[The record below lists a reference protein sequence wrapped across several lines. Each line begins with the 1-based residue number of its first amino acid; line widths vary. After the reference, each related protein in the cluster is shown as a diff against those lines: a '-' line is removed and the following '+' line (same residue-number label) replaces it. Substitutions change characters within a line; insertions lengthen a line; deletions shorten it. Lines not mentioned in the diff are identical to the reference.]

1 VSDTEKPAESGGG
14 SSPLR
19 LQPPE
24 VTRLNRNALYLVMA
38 MGLLTVLVAV
48 LSLQKGS
55 SVSGGRGD
63 SASTHTPI
71 EVQRPVLPPI
81 RATGP
86 IDSSATQPATRLVPP
101 QVEVELARR
110 PTTPREEGG
119 VSSVRPHRGEQ
130 RGESYQRALVRSPLI
145 ADRVDQAK
153 NEVSGGSGQAGGGES
168 SDADIERA
176 LIAPLLK
183 SSATASTAP
192 NSGQLPPVSNEL
204 FGADAGTAQR
214 AAREHREFLTDA
226 RSVVPASLVTSVES
240 PLSRYELQAG
250 VVIPAALVTEIN
262 SDLPGTVVAQVSR
275 DVYDSRIESLV
286 LVPKGSRLV
295 GRYDDRIV
303 AGQSR
308 VLVAWTRLLFP
319 DGRSVVLPG
328 VAATDSRGSTGLPG
342 GVNSHLGR
350 VFGDASVLSLL
361 GAGAELSQPRTAAN
375 VYAAPSVGQ
384 TIGAAA
390 GTELSSVGTEM
401 VRQGLEAKPTIVV
414 PAGAAVNVL
423 LADDLVFDGAYVD
436 ARQ

>member
-1 VSDTEKPAESGGG
+1 VSDTEKPAESGRAA
-14 SSPLR
+14 SPLR
-19 LQPPE
+19 APPPE

-48 LSLQKGS
+48 MSLQKGS
-55 SVSGGRGD
+55 SVSGARGD
-63 SASTHTPI
+63 SASTRTPV
-71 EVQRPVLPPI
+71 EVQHPVLPPI

-86 IDSSATQPATRLVPP
+86 IDSSATQPATHPVPP
-101 QVEVELARR
+101 PVELELTRR
-110 PTTPREEGG
+110 PTPPSDEDMSIARSRSAGD
-119 VSSVRPHRGEQ
+119 Q
-130 RGESYQRALVRSPLI
+130 RGQSYRRALVRSSLM
-145 ADRVDQAK
+145 ADGGDQAK
-153 NEVSGGSGQAGGGES
+153 NGVSGGSGQVGGGES
-168 SDADIERA
+168 PDADIERA

-183 SSATASTAP
+183 ASGTASTAP
-192 NSGQLPPVSNEL
+192 NSGQSALASNEIL
-204 FGADAGTAQR
+204 GADAGAAQR
-214 AAREHREFLTDA
+214 AAREHREFLADA

-240 PLSRYELQAG
+240 PRSPYALQAG
-250 VVIPAALVTEIN
+250 VAIPAALVTEIN

-275 DVYDSRIESLV
+275 DVYDSRTESQV
-286 LVPKGSRLV
+286 LVPKGSRLI

-303 AGQSR
+303 VGQSR

-350 VFGDASVLSLL
+350 VFGDAAVLSLL

-401 VRQGLEAKPTIVV
+401 VRQGLDVKPTIVV
-414 PAGAAVNVL
+414 PAGAAVDVL
-423 LADDLVFDGAYVD
+423 LTDDLVFDEAYVD